1 MTDKSGRYTKGI
13 IDIGTNS
20 CRLFI
25 AEVMENEKGIS
36 ILNELVKEVEIV
48 KLGEEVNKNHFLKE
62 EAMERTIKCLKK
74 YKETADKY
82 GAKELKA
89 FATSAVRDAENREEF
104 LKKVR
109 DLGIKIECISG
120 EEEAE
125 LNFLGNSLVF
135 DARILVIDIGGGSTE
150 FTLGKNN
157 KIDFIKSIDIGAVR
171 ATEKFFSQDNYSE
184 ENIEKCKEWIKENIR
199 EIIRIKNE
207 EFKTVGVAGTATTQI
222 SVKKEMKI
230 YDSQQVHMSEI
241 TVEELEKNLK
251 LFISKNIE
259 ERKEIIGLEPKRADV
274 IIAGTLI
281 LITIL
286 KELNRDKIVVSES
299 DNLTGAMIKEE
310 KMSERLEWIL
320 EAYESF
326 RRSSERR
333 LVAGNIFDYFMQD
346 FRGEISDAYDPATKE
361 EIKEDIKEMADIIY
375 NEEDKHKREFL
386 VKILVNIVK
395 ML

>member
-1 MTDKSGRYTKGI
+1 MTNENDKYIKGI

-25 AEVMENEKGIS
+25 AEIMKTKEEIN

-62 EAMERTIKCLKK
+62 EAIERTIECLKK

-82 GAKELKA
+82 EVKELKA
-89 FATSAVRDAENREEF
+89 FATSATRDADNREEF

-109 DLGIKIECISG
+109 DLGIEIECISG
-120 EEEAE
+120 EEEAK

-135 DARILVIDIGGGSTE
+135 DERILVIDIGGGSTE

-157 KIDFIKSIDIGAVR
+157 EIDFIKSIDIGAVR
-171 ATEKFFSQDNYSE
+171 ATEKFFSRDDYSK
-184 ENIEKCKEWIKENIR
+184 ENIEKCKEWIKKNIE
-199 EIIRIKNE
+199 EIKKIRDE
-207 EFKTVGVAGTATTQI
+207 EFKVVGVAGTATTQI

-230 YDSQQVHMSEI
+230 YNSQQVHMSEI
-241 TVEELEKNLK
+241 SVKELEENLK

-259 ERKEIIGLEPKRADV
+259 EREEIIGLEPKRADV
-274 IIAGTLI
+274 IIAGTII

-286 KELNRDKIVVSES
+286 KELNRDKIVISES

-310 KMSERLEWIL
+310 E
-320 EAYESF
+320 
-326 RRSSERR
+326 
-333 LVAGNIFDYFMQD
+333 
-346 FRGEISDAYDPATKE
+346 
-361 EIKEDIKEMADIIY
+361 
-375 NEEDKHKREFL
+375 NE
-386 VKILVNIVK
+386 
-395 ML
+395 

>member
-1 MTDKSGRYTKGI
+1 MTDKNGRYTKGI

-25 AEVMENEKGIS
+25 AEVLKNEKGIN

-48 KLGEEVNKNHFLKE
+48 KLGEGVNHNHYLKE
-62 EAMERTIKCLKK
+62 EAIERTIQCLKR

-82 GAKELKA
+82 EVKELKA
-89 FATSAVRDAENREEF
+89 FATSATRDAENKDIF

-109 DLGIKIECISG
+109 DLGIEIKCISG
-120 EEEAE
+120 EEEAG

-135 DARILVIDIGGGSTE
+135 DERILVIDIGGGSTE
-150 FTLGKNN
+150 FTLGEND

-171 ATEKFFSQDNYSE
+171 ATEKFFSQEDYSD
-184 ENIEKCKEWIKENIR
+184 ENIEKCIEWVKENIKKIK
-199 EIIRIKNE
+199 EIKDE
-207 EFKTVGVAGTATTQI
+207 EFRVVGVAGTATTQI
-222 SVKKEMKI
+222 SVKKKMEI
-230 YDSQQVHMSEI
+230 YDSREVHMSEI
-241 TVEELEKNLK
+241 SVKELEENLK
-251 LFISKNIE
+251 LFVSKNLE

-274 IIAGTLI
+274 IIAGTII

-286 KELNRDKIVVSES
+286 KELNKERIIVSES

>member
-89 FATSAVRDAENREEF
+89 FATSAARDAENREEF

-184 ENIEKCKEWIKENIR
+184 ENIEKCKEWIKENII
-199 EIIRIKNE
+199 EIIKIKNE

-230 YDSQQVHMSEI
+230 YDNQQVHMSEI

>member
-89 FATSAVRDAENREEF
+89 FATSAARDAENREEF

-199 EIIRIKNE
+199 EIR
-207 EFKTVGVAGTATTQI
+207 V
-222 SVKKEMKI
+222 
-230 YDSQQVHMSEI
+230 
-241 TVEELEKNLK
+241 
-251 LFISKNIE
+251 
-259 ERKEIIGLEPKRADV
+259 
-274 IIAGTLI
+274 
-281 LITIL
+281 
-286 KELNRDKIVVSES
+286 
-299 DNLTGAMIKEE
+299 
-310 KMSERLEWIL
+310 
-320 EAYESF
+320 
-326 RRSSERR
+326 
-333 LVAGNIFDYFMQD
+333 
-346 FRGEISDAYDPATKE
+346 
-361 EIKEDIKEMADIIY
+361 
-375 NEEDKHKREFL
+375 
-386 VKILVNIVK
+386 
-395 ML
+395 

>member
-1 MTDKSGRYTKGI
+1 
-13 IDIGTNS
+13 
-20 CRLFI
+20 
-25 AEVMENEKGIS
+25 IS

-89 FATSAVRDAENREEF
+89 FATSAARDAENREEF

-274 IIAGTLI
+274 IIAGTII

>member
-89 FATSAVRDAENREEF
+89 FATSAARDAENREEF

-274 IIAGTLI
+274 IIAGTII

>member
-1 MTDKSGRYTKGI
+1 MTDKNGRYTKGI

-25 AEVMENEKGIS
+25 AEIMETEERIN

-48 KLGEEVNKNHFLKE
+48 KLGEEVNKNHFLKK
-62 EAMERTIKCLKK
+62 EAMERTIECLKK
-74 YKETADKY
+74 YKAMADKY
-82 GAKELKA
+82 GVKELKA
-89 FATSAVRDAENREEF
+89 FATSATRDAKNREEF

-109 DLGIKIECISG
+109 DLGIEIKCISG
-120 EEEAE
+120 EEEAK

-135 DARILVIDIGGGSTE
+135 DERILVIDIGGGSTE

-171 ATEKFFSQDNYSE
+171 ATEKFFSQENYSK
-184 ENIEKCKEWIKENIR
+184 ENIEKCKEWVKENIR
-199 EIIRIKNE
+199 EIIKIKNE

-241 TVEELEKNLK
+241 TVKELERNLK

-274 IIAGTLI
+274 IIAGTII

-286 KELNRDKIVVSES
+286 KELNKDKIVVSES

-326 RRSSERR
+326 KRSSESR

-361 EIKEDIKEMADIIY
+361 EIKEDIKEMAEIIY

>member
-1 MTDKSGRYTKGI
+1 MIDKNGRYTKGI

-25 AEVMENEKGIS
+25 AEVMKNEKGID
-36 ILNELVKEVEIV
+36 ILNELIKEVEIV
-48 KLGEEVNKNHFLKE
+48 KLGEGVSENHFLKE
-62 EAMERTIKCLKK
+62 EAIERTIECLKK

-82 GAKELKA
+82 NVKELKA
-89 FATSAVRDAENREEF
+89 FATSATRDAENREKF
-104 LKKVR
+104 MKKVR
-109 DLGIKIECISG
+109 ELGIEIKCISG
-120 EEEAE
+120 EEEAK

-135 DARILVIDIGGGSTE
+135 NDRILVIDIGGGSTE

-157 KIDFIKSIDIGAVR
+157 EIDFIKSIDIGAVR
-171 ATEKFFSQDNYSE
+171 ATEKFFSQDDYSQD
-184 ENIEKCKEWIKENIR
+184 NIEKCKEWVRKNIEEIKK
-199 EIIRIKNE
+199 IKNE
-207 EFKTVGVAGTATTQI
+207 EFKAVGVAGTATTQI

-241 TVEELEKNLK
+241 SVKELEENLE
-251 LFISKNIE
+251 LFISKKIE
-259 ERKEIIGLEPKRADV
+259 ERKKIIGLEPKRADV
-274 IIAGTLI
+274 IIAGTII

-286 KELNRDKIVVSES
+286 KELNKDKIIVSES

-361 EIKEDIKEMADIIY
+361 EIKEDIKEMAEIIY

>member
-74 YKETADKY
+74 YKETVDKY

-135 DARILVIDIGGGSTE
+135 DERILVIDIGGGSTE

-171 ATEKFFSQDNYSE
+171 ATEKFFSQDNYYE

-230 YDSQQVHMSEI
+230 YDSQQVHTSEI

>member
-1 MTDKSGRYTKGI
+1 MTDKNGRYTKGI

-25 AEVMENEKGIS
+25 AEVMKTEKGID
-36 ILNELVKEVEIV
+36 ILNELIKEVEIV
-48 KLGEEVNKNHFLKE
+48 KLGEGVNENHFLKE
-62 EAMERTIKCLKK
+62 EAIERTVECLKK

-82 GAKELKA
+82 NVKELKA
-89 FATSAVRDAENREEF
+89 FATSATRDAENREKF
-104 LKKVR
+104 MKKVR
-109 DLGIKIECISG
+109 ELGIEIKCISG
-120 EEEAE
+120 EEEAK

-135 DARILVIDIGGGSTE
+135 NDRILVIDIGGGSTE

-157 KIDFIKSIDIGAVR
+157 EIDFIKSIDIGAVR
-171 ATEKFFSQDNYSE
+171 ATEKFFSQDDYSQ
-184 ENIEKCKEWIKENIR
+184 ENIEKCKEWVRKNIEEIKK
-199 EIIRIKNE
+199 IKNE
-207 EFKTVGVAGTATTQI
+207 EFKAVGVAGTATTQI

-230 YDSQQVHMSEI
+230 YDSQQVHMSKI
-241 TVEELEKNLK
+241 SVKELEENLE
-251 LFISKNIE
+251 LFISKSIE

-274 IIAGTLI
+274 IIAGTII

-286 KELNRDKIVVSES
+286 KELNKEKIIVSES

-326 RRSSERR
+326 KRSSKRR

-346 FRGEISDAYDPATKE
+346 FRGEISDAYDSATKE

-386 VKILVNIVK
+386 VRILVNIVK

>member
-1 MTDKSGRYTKGI
+1 MTDKNGRYTKGI

-25 AEVMENEKGIS
+25 AEVMETEKGIN

-82 GAKELKA
+82 GVKELKA

-109 DLGIKIECISG
+109 DLRVKIECISG
-120 EEEAE
+120 EEEAK

-135 DARILVIDIGGGSTE
+135 NERILVIDIGGGSTE

-157 KIDFIKSIDIGAVR
+157 EIDFIKSIDIGAVR
-171 ATEKFFSQDNYSE
+171 ATEKFFSQDNYSD
-184 ENIEKCKEWIKENIR
+184 ENIEKCIEWVKENIR
-199 EIIRIKNE
+199 GIIKIKNE
-207 EFKTVGVAGTATTQI
+207 EVKTVGVAGTATTQI

-230 YDSQQVHMSEI
+230 YDSQEVHMSEI
-241 TVEELEKNLK
+241 TVKELEKNLK

-274 IIAGTLI
+274 IIAGTII

-286 KELNRDKIVVSES
+286 KELNKDKIVVSES

-326 RRSSERR
+326 KRSSQRR

-361 EIKEDIKEMADIIY
+361 EIKEDIKEMVDIIY

-386 VKILVNIVK
+386 VKVLVNIVK

>member
-1 MTDKSGRYTKGI
+1 M
-13 IDIGTNS
+13 
-20 CRLFI
+20 
-25 AEVMENEKGIS
+25 
-36 ILNELVKEVEIV
+36 
-48 KLGEEVNKNHFLKE
+48 
-62 EAMERTIKCLKK
+62 
-74 YKETADKY
+74 
-82 GAKELKA
+82 
-89 FATSAVRDAENREEF
+89 
-104 LKKVR
+104 
-109 DLGIKIECISG
+109 
-120 EEEAE
+120 
-125 LNFLGNSLVF
+125 
-135 DARILVIDIGGGSTE
+135 
-150 FTLGKNN
+150 
-157 KIDFIKSIDIGAVR
+157 
-171 ATEKFFSQDNYSE
+171 
-184 ENIEKCKEWIKENIR
+184 
-199 EIIRIKNE
+199 
-207 EFKTVGVAGTATTQI
+207 AGTATTQI

>member
-1 MTDKSGRYTKGI
+1 MTDKNGRYTKGI

-25 AEVMENEKGIS
+25 AEIMETEERIN

-48 KLGEEVNKNHFLKE
+48 KLGEEVNKNHFLKK
-62 EAMERTIKCLKK
+62 EAMERTIECLKK
-74 YKETADKY
+74 YKEMADKY
-82 GAKELKA
+82 EVKELKA
-89 FATSAVRDAENREEF
+89 FATSATRDAKNREEF

-109 DLGIKIECISG
+109 DLGIEIKCISG
-120 EEEAE
+120 EEEAK

-135 DARILVIDIGGGSTE
+135 DERILVIDIGGGSTE

-171 ATEKFFSQDNYSE
+171 ATEKFFSQENYSK
-184 ENIEKCKEWIKENIR
+184 ENIEKCKEWVKENIR
-199 EIIRIKNE
+199 EIIKIKNE

-241 TVEELEKNLK
+241 TVKELERNLK

-274 IIAGTLI
+274 IIAGTII

-286 KELNRDKIVVSES
+286 KELNKDKIVVSES

-326 RRSSERR
+326 KRSSERR

-361 EIKEDIKEMADIIY
+361 EIKEDIKEMAEIIY

>member
-135 DARILVIDIGGGSTE
+135 DERILVIDIGGGSTE

>member
-1 MTDKSGRYTKGI
+1 MTDKNDRYTKGI

-25 AEVMENEKGIS
+25 AEVINNGEGIN
-36 ILNELVKEVEIV
+36 ILNELVKDVEIV
-48 KLGEEVNKNHFLKE
+48 KLGEGVNKNHFLKK
-62 EAMERTIKCLKK
+62 EAMERAIKCLKK
-74 YKETADKY
+74 YKETAEKY
-82 GAKELKA
+82 KVRELKA
-89 FATSAVRDAENREEF
+89 FATSATRDAENREEF
-104 LKKVR
+104 LNKVR
-109 DLGIKIECISG
+109 DLGIEIKCISG
-120 EEEAE
+120 EEEAK
-125 LNFLGNSLVF
+125 LNFLGNSIVF
-135 DARILVIDIGGGSTE
+135 DEKILVIDIGGGSTE

-171 ATEKFFSQDNYSE
+171 ATEKFFSHDDYSN
-184 ENIEKCKEWIKENIR
+184 ENIEKCKEWVKENIE
-199 EIIRIKNE
+199 EIKKIKDE

-222 SVKKEMKI
+222 SVKKEMKV
-230 YDSQQVHMSEI
+230 YNSRQVHMSEI
-241 TVEELEKNLK
+241 SVEELEKNLK
-251 LFISKNIE
+251 LFVSKKIE
-259 ERKEIIGLEPKRADV
+259 ERKEIIGLEPKRADI
-274 IIAGTLI
+274 IIAGTII

-286 KELNRDKIVVSES
+286 KELNKDKIVVSES
-299 DNLTGAMIKEE
+299 DNLAGAMIKEE

>member
-1 MTDKSGRYTKGI
+1 MIDKNGRYTKGI

-25 AEVMENEKGIS
+25 AEIMETEERIN

-48 KLGEEVNKNHFLKE
+48 KLGEEVNENHFLKE
-62 EAMERTIKCLKK
+62 EAMERTIECLRK

-82 GAKELKA
+82 GVKELKA
-89 FATSAVRDAENREEF
+89 FATSATRDAKNREEF

-109 DLGIKIECISG
+109 DLGIEIKCISG
-120 EEEAE
+120 EEEAK

-135 DARILVIDIGGGSTE
+135 DERILVIDIGGGSTE

-171 ATEKFFSQDNYSE
+171 ATEKFFSQENYSK
-184 ENIEKCKEWIKENIR
+184 ENIEKCKKWVKENIR
-199 EIIRIKNE
+199 EIIKIKNE

-241 TVEELEKNLK
+241 TVEELERNLK

-274 IIAGTLI
+274 IIAGTII

-286 KELNRDKIVVSES
+286 KELNKGKIVVSES

-361 EIKEDIKEMADIIY
+361 EIKEDIKEMAEIIY